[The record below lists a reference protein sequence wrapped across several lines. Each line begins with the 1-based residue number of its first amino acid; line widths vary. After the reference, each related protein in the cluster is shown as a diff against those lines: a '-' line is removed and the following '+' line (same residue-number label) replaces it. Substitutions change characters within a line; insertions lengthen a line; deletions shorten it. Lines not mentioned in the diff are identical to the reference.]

1 MLYVIGV
8 ACPPAGSWY
17 FQISLP
23 VSESN
28 ARRNPSIAAEV
39 KTIPPAV
46 TIGPP
51 NVIVPVFIPAIK
63 LPNGTSQ
70 TFFPSNRSTAA
81 TVPHGGVLQGSPLG
95 ESNGVRNIA
104 YGAPVCRANSP
115 CRRSESLAFLRAASS
130 SARGISFTRIGSRFV
145 STKSKCRCGSY
156 AALPQ
161 FTPPTLLGKTSVPCR
176 LGGVKISP
184 VRAALIW
191 SAHHCRSL
199 SSFPQAS
206 SGDNFSG
213 TSEIVEAGCV

>member
-28 ARRNPSIAAEV
+28 ARRNPSIAAAV

-51 NVIVPVFIPAIK
+51 KVIVPVFIPGIK

-70 TFFPSNRSTAA
+70 TFLPTNRSTAA
-81 TVPHGGVLQGSPLG
+81 TVPQGGVLQGSLLG
-95 ESNGVRNIA
+95 ESSALRNIA
-104 YGAPVCRANSP
+104 YGAPVCLANSP
-115 CRRSESLAFLRAASS
+115 CSRSESVAFLRAASS
-130 SARGISFTRIGSRFV
+130 SARGISFTKIGNRFV
-145 STKSKCRCGSY
+145 STKRRWRCGSY

-161 FTPPTLLGKTSVPCR
+161 FTPPTLLGNTSVPCK

-184 VRAALIW
+184 DRAALIC

-199 SSFPQAS
+199 SSLPHAS
-206 SGDNFSG
+206 STDNFSG
-213 TSEIVEAGCV
+213 TSEIVEAG